1 MNKLKANLYLT
12 NVYLPPPQSPPAPPH
27 KPTLATPS
35 STMAHEALSALTS
48 WKPDRQTR
56 HISLCPNI
64 SPRLDHQSAGPGT
77 FVARAS
83 FQLPDGGRFTLLLSG
98 STHEKTVMPLVEDE
112 LGLPDG
118 FLIDVNTYLLTTLGE
133 DGRLLTPH
141 EVVHATLSRANKHF
155 EKTLFSAPKSTSEK
169 KSPSPESSSPS
180 VNAYSLK
187 RKRSEATPYVE
198 PVFGYNRLASTTLMK
213 QIALLKD
220 MDTRKDGFMAEPE
233 DDDLYRWNVRLYFDD
248 TSSPIAA
255 DLAKLQSHDHVKMEF
270 RFPAEY
276 PTVPPIVRVMSPYII
291 GGHVASH
298 GGICMELLTTSG
310 WAPVNS
316 IDVVCIQIRAMLI
329 QGGARIDPTMQRLVA
344 NYTFDG
350 ALKDLKSIVTRHHW
364 NVVTP
369 RARKFHQPS

>member
-1 MNKLKANLYLT
+1 MCAYNL
-12 NVYLPPPQSPPAPPH
+12 
-27 KPTLATPS
+27 
-35 STMAHEALSALTS
+35 
-48 WKPDRQTR
+48 
-56 HISLCPNI
+56 
-64 SPRLDHQSAGPGT
+64 PRLDHQAAGPGT

-98 STHEKTVMPLVEDE
+98 STHDKTVMPLVEDE

-133 DGRLLTPH
+133 DGRLLTPQ

-155 EKTLFSAPKSTSEK
+155 EKTLFSVPKPSCSEK
-169 KSPSPESSSPS
+169 KTPSPESSSTY
-180 VNAYSLK
+180 VNNYSLK
-187 RKRSEATPYVE
+187 RKRSEATPYIE

-220 MDTRKDGFMAEPE
+220 MDTRKDGFIAEPKE
-233 DDDLYRWNVRLYFDD
+233 DDLYQWNVCLYFDD
-248 TSSPIAA
+248 TASPIAT
-255 DLAKLQSHDHVKMEF
+255 DLAKLQGRDHVEMEF
-270 RFPAEY
+270 RFPSEY
-276 PTVPPIVRVMSPYII
+276 PTVPPIVRVVSPYII

-329 QGGARIDPTMQRLVA
+329 QGGARIDPSMQSLVA
-344 NYTFDG
+344 NYTFEG
-350 ALKDLKSIVTRHHW
+350 ALKDLKSIVTGHHW

-369 RARKFHQPS
+369 RARKYHQSS